1 MSDGLDEAARAGGQ
15 GGRRREAPQPARRWP
30 GPGEPEAPRT
40 PFSVLPFVPP
50 DTACGGSAARAQSDP
65 HTSTLAPASCGARGR
80 TSTSTLPGQTLHAPR
95 VPQNCP
101 LCPARAA
108 GAAGGLTTVLHCRSV
123 TAPTPQCEPHRSM
136 AIPVHPH
143 LPPCVRCTHPT
154 WVKGGD

>member
-1 MSDGLDEAARAGGQ
+1 MVWMKPRVPAGRAGG
-15 GGRRREAPQPARRWP
+15 GGRLRSQHGAGQ
-30 GPGEPEAPRT
+30 GPGSQRHRERPSPSSPLCPRT
-40 PFSVLPFVPP
+40 LPVEAALLGHSQTLTRAPWPLPAAVPVAEP
-50 DTACGGSAARAQSDP
+50 
-65 HTSTLAPASCGARGR
+65 APAPV
-80 TSTSTLPGQTLHAPR
+80 PGQTLHAPR